1 MPDIHCLFEQ
11 AECISLIHPACLNK
25 QSVSAWYTLPTSR
38 VYQPDTPC
46 LQAECIS
53 LIHSVCLNMQYMFE
67 NKDYLLAESTWALVN
82 NSLIWQKIT
91 WWRPLN
97 CQYGTWQSTVSLVLW
112 HLWGEV
118 TKSSL
123 VLYLVGT
130 HCHIA
135 MLYCRWSDF
144 GYRSN
149 VVTRVPLSI
158 TTIMVKWVGLLIR
171 QCNIWEGKVIHF
183 VNLQNEI
190 VIFWDNF

>member
-1 MPDIHCLFEQ
+1 MIHQHCLPLPSLFYLYQILYRALLGPNRWRILKQAECISLISPVCLNRQCIMPDIHCLFEQ

-25 QSVSAWYTLPTSR
+25 QCVSAWYTLPTSR

-91 WWRPLN
+91 WRRPLN

-112 HLWGEV
+112 HLWG
-118 TKSSL
+118 
-123 VLYLVGT
+123 
-130 HCHIA
+130 
-135 MLYCRWSDF
+135 
-144 GYRSN
+144 
-149 VVTRVPLSI
+149 PLSPLRS
-158 TTIMVKWVGLLIR
+158 VR
-171 QCNIWEGKVIHF
+171 
-183 VNLQNEI
+183 
-190 VIFWDNF
+190 